1 MNMSEFYNIVNQMNP
16 DNRNMA
22 LTVAEGEAV
31 GEKALLSDHRI
42 IWGAENGRFF
52 HCHKAEAEKLEESG
66 LYLIGGQ
73 KGFCELLGREKKLV
87 ICGGS
92 DSDGSNDGI

>member
-1 MNMSEFYNIVNQMNP
+1 MSEFYNIVNQMNP

-42 IWGAENGRFF
+42 IWG
-52 HCHKAEAEKLEESG
+52 
-66 LYLIGGQ
+66 GG
-73 KGFCELLGREKKLV
+73 KRPVFSLP
-87 ICGGS
+87 
-92 DSDGSNDGI
+92 